1 MVRTPPAA
9 SAVCVGFSALCL
21 VGISVLP
28 ALSADTES
36 ISAESKIDRV
46 MVFPSGAE
54 VTRLAKIKLEPGDHA
69 IVFEGLPAQ
78 AIGSSIRVEATA
90 TGQLEIGS
98 VDTRRKFLDHD
109 DQAAVAAERKAIEEQ
124 IEKLVD
130 ERTLLEGDVRAGQ
143 TQKTLLSNLANLP
156 NRPPAAGTGGSE
168 AGENWSGLVA
178 LIGTGLSDIEQKLL
192 AANVKIRETNRQIN
206 DLQNKLNGLAPRR
219 QEVTEVK
226 VFAKAAAPLEAD
238 FTIRYQVPS
247 ASWQAL
253 YTARLSTGSKTEP
266 PKLDLTRLANIR
278 QNSGE
283 GWMDAAISLSTT
295 RPKAGTD
302 SPELGSLT
310 VDFEPERKP
319 PPAPVAMAPEPMMD
333 AMPASRGLAMA
344 EREQGGYGRNKVAR
358 VRKVTAQVA
367 QANVVAA
374 PFQAVFEVP
383 GRVSVDATGT
393 AKRVQISQD
402 TIEPKLGIRTVPKV
416 DAKAYLF
423 AEMSVP
429 KGAPLLPGQVSLFRD
444 GTYVGDGRLP
454 MLAGLEDHKLGFGID
469 DLVRVR
475 YSVSQEKQGES
486 GLISSSRT
494 DNRGYLI
501 SVKNLHERAMNLTV
515 LDQVPV
521 SKNQEIEVELTGK
534 TAPTKKDV
542 DNTPGLLAWEMKIG
556 GDEERILDFGYRVR
570 WPAAKKIEYGR

>member
-1 MVRTPPAA
+1 MFRTPLAA
-9 SAVCVGFSALCL
+9 FAVCVGLSALA
-21 VGISVLP
+21 LP
-28 ALSADTES
+28 GLFTLPVLSADSEATN
-36 ISAESKIDRV
+36 AESRIDRV

-54 VTRLAKIKLEPGDHA
+54 VTRLAKIKLEPGEHA

-78 AIGSSIRVEATA
+78 AISSSIRVEATA

-98 VDTRRKFLDHD
+98 VDTRRKFLDSD
-109 DQAAVAAERKAIEEQ
+109 DEAAVAAERKAIEDE

-130 ERTLLEGDVRAGQ
+130 QRTLLDGEVRAGQ

-156 NRPPAAGTGGSE
+156 NRPPQTGQGGSE
-168 AGENWSGLVA
+168 DDENWSGLVA
-178 LIGTGLSDIEQKLL
+178 LIGAGLSDIERKILE
-192 AANVKIRETNRQIN
+192 ANVKIRETNRQIN

-219 QEVTEVK
+219 EEITEVK
-226 VFAKAAAPLEAD
+226 VFANAATPLEAD
-238 FTIRYQVPS
+238 FIIRYQVPS

-283 GWMDAAISLSTT
+283 GWDDVAISLSTT

-302 SPELGSLT
+302 SPELTSLT

-333 AMPASRGLAMA
+333 AMPGARGLAMA
-344 EREQGGYGRNKVAR
+344 EREEDRFAKRSQAR
-358 VRKVTAQVA
+358 VRKVAAQVT

-393 AKRVQISQD
+393 AKRVQIAQD
-402 TIEPKLGIRTVPKV
+402 SIEPKLGIRTVPKV

-423 AEMSVP
+423 AEMNVP
-429 KGAPLLPGQVSLFRD
+429 KGAPVLPGQVSLFRD

-454 MLAGLEDHKLGFGID
+454 MLAGSEDHKLGFGID

-475 YSVSQEKQGES
+475 HSVSQEKQGES

-534 TAPTKKDV
+534 TPPTKKDV
-542 DNTPGLLAWEMKIG
+542 EDTPGLLAWEMKIG
-556 GDEERILDFGYRVR
+556 PDEERIIDFGYRVR

>member
-1 MVRTPPAA
+1 MLRIPPAA
-9 SAVCVGFSALCL
+9 FAVCVGFSALA
-21 VGISVLP
+21 LP
-28 ALSADTES
+28 GFFTLPVLSADREATT
-36 ISAESKIDRV
+36 AESRIDRV

-54 VTRLAKIKLEPGDHA
+54 VTRLAKIKLEPGEHA

-78 AIGSSIRVEATA
+78 AISSSIRVEATA

-98 VDTRRKFLDHD
+98 VDTRRKFLDSD
-109 DQAAVAAERKAIEEQ
+109 DEAAVAAERKAIEDQ

-130 ERTLLEGDVRAGQ
+130 QRTLLDGEVRAGQ

-156 NRPPAAGTGGSE
+156 NRPPQTGTGGSE
-168 AGENWSGLVA
+168 DGENWSGLVA
-178 LIGTGLSDIEQKLL
+178 LIGAGLSDIERKILE
-192 AANVKIRETNRQIN
+192 ANVKIRETNREIN

-219 QEVTEVK
+219 EEITEVK
-226 VFAKAAAPLEAD
+226 VFANAATPLEAD
-238 FTIRYQVPS
+238 FIIRYQVPS

-283 GWMDAAISLSTT
+283 GWDDVAISLSTT

-302 SPELGSLT
+302 SPELTSLT

-319 PPAPVAMAPEPMMD
+319 PPAPVAMAPEPAME
-333 AMPASRGLAMA
+333 AMPATRGLAMA
-344 EREQGGYGRNKVAR
+344 EREEDRFAKRSQAR
-358 VRKVTAQVA
+358 VRKVTAQVT

-393 AKRVQISQD
+393 AKRVQIAQD
-402 TIEPKLGIRTVPKV
+402 SIEPKLGIRTVPKV

-423 AEMSVP
+423 AEMNVP
-429 KGAPLLPGQVSLFRD
+429 KGAPVLPGQVSLFRD

-454 MLAGLEDHKLGFGID
+454 MLAGSEDHKLGFGID

-475 YSVSQEKQGES
+475 HSVSQEKQGES

-494 DNRGYLI
+494 DNRGYMI

-534 TAPTKKDV
+534 TPPTKKDV
-542 DNTPGLLAWEMKIG
+542 EDKPGLLAWEMKIG
-556 GDEERILDFGYRVR
+556 PDEERIIDFGYRVR